1 MGVML
6 MLKRNCTY
14 HISEERVDRACYIMQ
29 TIGIGEVIKEVRCV
43 QEDGRVSWQC
53 LTNTGV
59 ILVLS
64 EDKKICITLYIA
76 SQPKVS
82 AMYQGKTPSW
92 VMNDV
97 AVEVR
102 AFTYKG
108 ARTKALNLGQ
118 EMVRKWDESDVCAFM
133 RVCKL

>member
-6 MLKRNCTY
+6 MLKRNCSY
-14 HISEERVDRACYIMQ
+14 HISEERLDRACYIMQ

-43 QEDGRVSWQC
+43 QKDNRVSWQC

-64 EDKKICITLYIA
+64 EDKKFCITLYIA
-76 SQPKVS
+76 TQPKVS

-92 VMNDV
+92 VFNI
-97 AVEVR
+97 
-102 AFTYKG
+102 
-108 ARTKALNLGQ
+108 
-118 EMVRKWDESDVCAFM
+118 VRKNRKYAEEQDKVRF
-133 RVCKL
+133 

>member
-1 MGVML
+1 MM
-6 MLKRNCTY
+6 KRNITY

-92 VMNDV
+92 VIN
-97 AVEVR
+97 
-102 AFTYKG
+102 K
-108 ARTKALNLGQ
+108 
-118 EMVRKWDESDVCAFM
+118 VRKNKEFAEKQNKVRF
-133 RVCKL
+133 